1 MFRGFSLGPAEDL
14 TGNGFVD
21 FQDLTVLL
29 ANWNQDVT
37 AAEGN
42 LVNPLTS
49 VVNFED
55 LTVLLA
61 AWTGPGGAASP
72 PGEQAVR
79 SDRIHAVDQDPM
91 NRGLQQDPMN
101 RGLQQDPMN
110 RVTTSAGAETSS
122 AAENHQR
129 RGKPAAYARHNPLR
143 RLQAAAVDRAL
154 VEQSPS
160 TLARR
165 TSAFVRRRR

>member
-101 RGLQQDPMN
+101 R
-110 RVTTSAGAETSS
+110 VTTSAGAETSS